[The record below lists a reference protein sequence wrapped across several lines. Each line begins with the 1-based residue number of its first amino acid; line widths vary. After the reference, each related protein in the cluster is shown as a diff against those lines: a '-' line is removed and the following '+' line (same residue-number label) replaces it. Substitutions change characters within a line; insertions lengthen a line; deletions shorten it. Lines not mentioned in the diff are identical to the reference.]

1 LSDDDTHGDN
11 YLAAKYFICKTLAV
25 RRRMIWGKQ
34 GLQFVFERLYKAALR
49 GMNYGRASDYRN
61 NGELEALSWVK
72 RHLHT
77 QKDGVVLFDVGA
89 NKGEFSRRILDV
101 FGDQPFQLYAFEPS
115 RKTFASLQEGLQ
127 GKSSVR
133 LINLGLGERPDSV
146 ELYTDRDGSG
156 LASVYPRDLKFRN
169 IDFSR
174 HETIELTTLDMFCE
188 QNGIAL
194 IDFLKLDVEGHELA
208 VLRGG
213 QKMFS
218 SGRVKIVQ
226 FEFGGCNIDSR
237 TFFKDYMDF
246 FAKDFDVYRILS
258 NGLRKIESYNERLEV
273 FQSANYLAVKKGL
286 AKPA

>member
-1 LSDDDTHGDN
+1 MSDDDTHGDN

-25 RRRMIWGKQ
+25 HRAMIWGKQ

-72 RHLHT
+72 DRLRSP
-77 QKDGVVLFDVGA
+77 KDGLVLFDVGA
-89 NKGEFSRRILDV
+89 NKGEFSRRIVEV
-101 FGDQPFQLYAFEPS
+101 FADRSFQLYAFEPS
-115 RKTFASLQEGLQ
+115 RKTYAYLQELLHHKEGIH
-127 GKSSVR
+127 

-146 ELYTDRDGSG
+146 ELYSDRDGSG

-169 IDFSR
+169 IDFSN

-188 QNGIAL
+188 QNGVTL

-218 SGRVKIVQ
+218 SGRVKMVQ

-237 TFFKDYMDF
+237 TFFKDYMNF

-258 NGLRKIESYNERLEV
+258 NGLRKIEAYNERLEV

-286 AKPA
+286 